1 MFGPFSVMQYEVSF
15 IIYVF
20 NHLAEEERVG
30 CLTLMF
36 LLDFL

>member
-1 MFGPFSVMQYEVSF
+1 MFGPFSVMQVSF